1 MKQQRTYDKVVE
13 VLREVKPTLRE
24 PEDLTDQ
31 IMDRLQRHQTLDR
44 RGINISDNA
53 GKWNIFIGFR
63 TVAAIA
69 AIFLIGFFVFQQW
82 ELMSK
87 VSSLEMELYKAKV
100 SNFSLK
106 NPENIEKEHFKQLLR
121 QEFKAEKVNLIQS
134 NDYKQVIDNQKLTE
148 LFIRAYFQLQDEN
161 QSLKKMIEEK
171 YSNSINKENVK
182 QSKL

>member
-1 MKQQRTYDKVVE
+1 MKHQRRYDKVVD

-53 GKWNIFIGFR
+53 GRWNIFIGFR

-106 NPENIEKEHFKQLLR
+106 NPENIEKEHFKLLR
-121 QEFKAEKVNLIQS
+121 QKFKFEKVNLIQS
-134 NDYKQVIDNQKLTE
+134 NDYKQIIDNQKLTE